1 MEICSG
7 DEEIRRLKNE
17 ENREERNR
25 EGEREDISQEKIYLI
40 ACNKDG
46 EARDDRN

>member
-17 ENREERNR
+17 ENREE
-25 EGEREDISQEKIYLI
+25 ISQEKIYLI
-40 ACNKDG
+40 ARNKDG